1 MWPWARTGGL
11 VFARQN
17 CPESLWDLAAAKFKL
32 RRRGEP
38 VPGPEGRASHGM
50 AEADFC
56 LFDVPTSVA
65 VTLRAELQARPTTQD
80 MTECVTFHV
89 PPPAR
94 LSPGGLPRCAP
105 SAPHVTERADPK

>member
-38 VPGPEGRASHGM
+38 APGPEGRASHGM

-56 LFDVPTSVA
+56 LFNLPNSAA
-65 VTLRAELQARPTTQD
+65 VSLRAKLDGGIE
-80 MTECVTFHV
+80 
-89 PPPAR
+89 
-94 LSPGGLPRCAP
+94 SKGGLPETPWPWQDA
-105 SAPHVTERADPK
+105 